1 MNIELGVH
9 TFNRADREMTID
21 ASKLSPEIVTE
32 LVYHGLTQKIGD
44 AAAGKKG
51 MVAAEAMRKVI
62 DALLAGDWGVRR
74 TGGGKAGTTPLERAA
89 KAIAELDFMAVSAE
103 KRNAAVAKVMADKG
117 MEKAAARAAII
128 AAMAQDERRIAR
140 AEASLAEQGGIDLG
154 GLDL

>member
-1 MNIELGVH
+1 MTLTTH
-9 TFNRADREMTID
+9 TFTRAGYDMTID
-21 ASKLSPEIVTE
+21 AGALAPDIVTE

-51 MVAAEAMRKVI
+51 GEAKAAMQKVI

-74 TGGGKAGTTPLERAA
+74 TGGGKAGATPLEKAA
-89 KAIAELDFMAVSAE
+89 KAIAELDFMAVSAD